1 MSLELLGLAGAAVL
15 RLDGGGGLAV
25 ALDRASGQY
34 NVTLDGV
41 PWLLSTD
48 TEPATYF
55 GAAPAL
61 NSAVASGS
69 ELRMTWRDVAGAPL
83 PWRTDIIAPADQPG
97 SLIFRQTFTAGVANT
112 SANVSAACGP
122 VAEGTDQTGGTMIE
136 RFENVTR
143 PQCCDRCM
151 ADPQCDAFV
160 ISTNPTPKTPYSC
173 FLIAGA
179 SGSRPRADR
188 AVGRVAGRGGGAA
201 QDSVLAG
208 FPAFRSGA
216 ADAALNYIGWGG
228 CQLSPGHGQDDVG
241 THVGRWSGNPKL
253 KATAAG
259 LTPFLLFDQVARALA
274 VSPATNFFVGVH
286 STVSAPF
293 PQLLL
298 AGIKASVRSVPAG
311 FAHETLLVAGRGV
324 NDTLVAFGDA
334 LLARTGKARALPYDD
349 FVLSHLGHWNDAGG
363 GVA

>member
-143 PQCCDRCM
+143 RRRRTRASSSPARAAPGRAPTAQSGAWRGAVAERRRTRCS
-151 ADPQCDAFV
+151 PAFRPSAAAPPMRR
-160 ISTNPTPKTPYSC
+160 STTS
-173 FLIAGA
+173 
-179 SGSRPRADR
+179 
-188 AVGRVAGRGGGAA
+188 GGAA
-201 QDSVLAG
+201 ASCRRGTGRTMWARTSAG
-208 FPAFRSGA
+208 GA
-216 ADAALNYIGWGG
+216 A
-228 CQLSPGHGQDDVG
+228 
-241 THVGRWSGNPKL
+241 
-253 KATAAG
+253 
-259 LTPFLLFDQVARALA
+259 TP
-274 VSPATNFFVGVH
+274 S
-286 STVSAPF
+286 
-293 PQLLL
+293 
-298 AGIKASVRSVPAG
+298 
-311 FAHETLLVAGRGV
+311 
-324 NDTLVAFGDA
+324 
-334 LLARTGKARALPYDD
+334 
-349 FVLSHLGHWNDAGG
+349 
-363 GVA
+363 